1 MPPMTT
7 RSFLRAA
14 SALVLSAT
22 ILAPQ
27 VHAEP
32 GYPSKPILIVA
43 PFPPGNSSDVA
54 ARILGEYLSGKLGK
68 PVIVENKTGASG
80 QIGTGFVA
88 RSQPDGHTLL
98 MTSTSSTISPAI
110 YRSIPYNILTDFT
123 PILRVAV
130 APMVLLVP
138 KNAPYDRLEDFVGAV
153 RQQPGQ
159 FAYATA
165 GSGTIQHL
173 TSAAFLARLNLN
185 VQNVPYRGSP
195 QALTDLIGG
204 QVQFMFDAVL
214 SARPHIES
222 GKLKPLAVASLQPV
236 AMLPNARTAA
246 SSTLTDLRDFEI
258 EGWVG
263 LMGPKGIPASISQR
277 LNAVLQEGMRDPAL
291 RERLGNAGITLAPP
305 NTPAQ
310 FAAFLRTD
318 ERRWGDI
325 ATAAQIPKE

>member
-1 MPPMTT
+1 M
-7 RSFLRAA
+7 RSLKVRHLARLAVAFLMGA
-14 SALVLSAT
+14 ST
-22 ILAPQ
+22 LAST

-32 GYPSKPILIVA
+32 GYPRKPILIVA

-54 ARILGEYLSGKLGK
+54 ARLLGEYMTGKLGK
-68 PVIVENKTGASG
+68 PVIVENKAGAAG
-80 QIGTGFVA
+80 QIGTQFVA
-88 RSQPDGHTLL
+88 RAQPDGHTLL

-138 KNAPYDRLEDFVGAV
+138 KGAHYDRIEDFVGAV
-153 RQQPGQ
+153 RKQPNQ

-173 TSAAFLARLNLN
+173 TAAAFLARLNLE
-185 VQNVPYRGSP
+185 VQSVPYRGSP

-214 SARPHIES
+214 SGRPHIDS
-222 GKLKPLAVASLQPV
+222 GKLKPLAVASMQPV
-236 AMLPNARTAA
+236 AILPETPTVA
-246 SSTLTDLRDFEI
+246 SAPLPELRNFEI

-263 LMGPKGIPASISQR
+263 LMGPKGLPASIAQQ
-277 LNAVLQEGMRDPAL
+277 LNSVLQEAMQDPGMR
-291 RERLGNAGITLAPP
+291 ERMAKAGITLAPP
-305 NTPAQ
+305 NSPAQ
-310 FAAFLRTD
+310 FVDFLHTD
-318 ERRWGDI
+318 VRRWGDI